1 MEAGRRAVRTSPAP
15 PQRAGR
21 AGRQRDRGS
30 EPSVTRSP
38 PSSVGSRT
46 GTARCSTHHHS
57 PPTCAGHRSSSSSS
71 PRREGKGGSIVTALP
86 PAGAGRGAR
95 LQGQSVHAGPG
106 LQGECGSGGGR
117 EATAPAAAG
126 GPIPGDEGAAEAESG
141 RGSQRLSLLPSSL
154 GRRNQSR
161 GQGWEGSGARA
172 GAGAGRLL
180 GWQLRQSGGGTLGR
194 ELGAPGRQAQRREGR
209 ERGSGAGPR
218 ARGCP
223 TRLPRPLTTPL
234 AEWEPPAVAGV
245 GGKEG
250 GETGWN
256 GVRGGGRRGAEEWGT
271 GWKGDV

>member
-1 MEAGRRAVRTSPAP
+1 MPRAEAGGRAVRTSPAP

-21 AGRQRDRGS
+21 AGRQRDRGA
-30 EPSVTRSP
+30 EPSVARSP
-38 PSSVGSRT
+38 PWSERREPHRDS
-46 GTARCSTHHHS
+46 ALQHS
-57 PPTCAGHRSSSSSS
+57 PPQSADVRGTQQQQQQQPEAGGQGRQHRDRSTA
-71 PRREGKGGSIVTALP
+71 RRCGQ
-86 PAGAGRGAR
+86 RAR

-117 EATAPAAAG
+117 EATAPAAAAG
-126 GPIPGDEGAAEAESG
+126 GPIPGDQGAAEAESG

-161 GQGWEGSGARA
+161 GRGWEGSGARA

-194 ELGAPGRQAQRREGR
+194 ELGAPGRQAQRRGGR

-223 TRLPRPLTTPL
+223 TRRPRPLTTPP

-250 GETGWN
+250 GETGWS
-256 GVRGGGRRGAEEWGT
+256 GVRGGGEKRP
-271 GWKGDV
+271 